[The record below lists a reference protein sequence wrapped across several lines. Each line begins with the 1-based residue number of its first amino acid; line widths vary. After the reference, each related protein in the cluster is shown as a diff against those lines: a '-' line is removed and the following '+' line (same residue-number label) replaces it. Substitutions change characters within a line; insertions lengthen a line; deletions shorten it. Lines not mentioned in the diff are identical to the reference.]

1 MDASFKAKFGWD
13 FSLFSSV
20 VVFAPKV
27 LIKLPEELV
36 EGAGATKLKPV
47 VDAVLGLNFLSFD
60 VNDFVLLSVSKLNPE
75 EAEGVNI
82 VVFVPKLKLDVD
94 VVEDFGFLSF
104 NSSFLPVDASS
115 LSLPHAAHFCK
126 EFPFKL

>member
-1 MDASFKAKFGWD
+1 M
-13 FSLFSSV
+13 
-20 VVFAPKV
+20 
-27 LIKLPEELV
+27 
-36 EGAGATKLKPV
+36 

-60 VNDFVLLSVSKLNPE
+60 VDDFVSLLVSKLNPE

-104 NSSFLPVDASS
+104 NSSFLPVDASP
-115 LSLPHAAHFCK
+115 LSFSHAAHFCK
-126 EFPFKL
+126 EFSFKL